1 LISSLFRHFCVGEGF
16 VFGTEWIVGE
26 EQNTCIKPTMK
37 LFQSVALPKSLVPQ
51 AFLQKEKG

>member
-1 LISSLFRHFCVGEGF
+1 MPKLSLREKFQRGYVFDIERAVREGKS
-16 VFGTEWIVGE
+16 
-26 EQNTCIKPTMK
+26 NCIKPTMK